1 MPEDI
6 NPPSS
11 ASKGSE
17 SQGPEFGI
25 LDGTQAAY
33 LYGVFDDY
41 EEGSQSFSAIGIEI
55 ALRYLRKKGIK
66 AKAML
71 HEGREKDEKSKPVID
86 RLKKKNLIEFIPKDK
101 YYEKL
106 FSYGVGNKCYIFSTA
121 REEIEKHAKDESAE
135 EFLEEHLIPF
145 AFFRNDFR
153 LNPNPSRIGSSVFR
167 GRTKPISDKKPN
179 EKVHSPNVFK
189 CGLNYRFINPNKTNL
204 ELLLFLIPA
213 DPFSLI
219 SPTMHFIFF
228 YLKRLVN
235 ETEAKKMILKVF
247 SQFLPILFVAAPY
260 LITITILRDYVCP
273 LAYGIS
279 KHPTVVMAT

>member
-1 MPEDI
+1 MHKFKKGSSKKVDSQGPPPVSKISPKPEPDAEKYASTDQKSSSISPASSKHSSQCRTPSLQSPKQEEMPEDI

-179 EKVHSPNVFK
+179 EKSIVPKSSNA
-189 CGLNYRFINPNKTNL
+189 N
-204 ELLLFLIPA
+204 
-213 DPFSLI
+213 
-219 SPTMHFIFF
+219 
-228 YLKRLVN
+228 
-235 ETEAKKMILKVF
+235 
-247 SQFLPILFVAAPY
+247 
-260 LITITILRDYVCP
+260 
-273 LAYGIS
+273 
-279 KHPTVVMAT
+279 